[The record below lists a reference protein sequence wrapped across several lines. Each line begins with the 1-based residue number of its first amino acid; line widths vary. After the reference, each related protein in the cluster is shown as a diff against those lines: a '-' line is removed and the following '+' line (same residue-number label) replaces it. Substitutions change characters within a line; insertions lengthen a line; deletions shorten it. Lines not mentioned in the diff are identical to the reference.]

1 MPYLR
6 RKLRAWELKYG
17 RLIAHETKPIESIE
31 DRLNGGIRGACPISV
46 FDAEQELS
54 TMMACI
60 KPVEER
66 RARAADMK
74 VTRWRRGKSRYHA
87 LILDCC
93 VHAMVPDRKSTRRT
107 PVTNAHLVCRLL

>member
-1 MPYLR
+1 MSLALIQKLMRYLR
-6 RKLRAWELKYG
+6 MTLSACELKYC

-66 RARAADMK
+66 RARAADMN
-74 VTRWRRGKSRYHA
+74 VTRWRRGNSRYHA

-93 VHAMVPDRKSTRRT
+93 VTAMFP
-107 PVTNAHLVCRLL
+107 